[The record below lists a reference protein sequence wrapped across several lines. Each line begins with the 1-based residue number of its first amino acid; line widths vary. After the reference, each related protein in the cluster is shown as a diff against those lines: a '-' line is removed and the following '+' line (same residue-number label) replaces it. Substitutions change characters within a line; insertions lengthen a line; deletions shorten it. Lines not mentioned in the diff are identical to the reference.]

1 MSVEYVPGPCG
12 GSVSMELVPCPC
24 GGSVSMEL
32 VPCPC
37 GGSGVSESFGPYV
50 VLQCHCCSQLVVSGL
65 VLQGID

>member
-1 MSVEYVPGPCG
+1 
-12 GSVSMELVPCPC
+12 MELVPCPC